1 MNNLSDHDLEKIQ
14 YHVKTCYASYKRKGE
29 RNEQKKSK
37 LKRISEEPT
46 ESFLSS
52 PENRQKNV
60 SAPASP
66 KAKPCVICNQM
77 KCQGDAKRYR
87 ISDLAPAKNSIK
99 AANFNKDSVH
109 TRIVFLKTA
118 GDVFV
123 ADIMHHKNCLNKYI
137 KRISTRCG
145 NFNRIRT

>member
-1 MNNLSDHDLEKIQ
+1 MLHTKKIVKKMSRKNQNLKEH
-14 YHVKTCYASYKRKGE
+14 RKNPLTHFCRVLRIAKNG
-29 RNEQKKSK
+29 QK
-37 LKRISEEPT
+37 
-46 ESFLSS
+46 FLLQRAFK
-52 PENRQKNV
+52 E
-60 SAPASP
+60 
-66 KAKPCVICNQM
+66 KPCVICNQM